1 MFCGLE
7 NLKVINLEWKDWE
20 LVTLAWVKGKLEI
33 CHFRTRSARARFPQA
48 PQLWRV
54 VFGSI
59 LYCKD
64 TFSIP
69 VFNMAGF
76 RSTLL
81 GFNVVKNGILR
92 FTWHFHKGTSFL
104 IIVIFIFLKRKH
116 LIIVFPLLVGDLF
129 NSTKALPLENS
140 WKMIHAFRTLCF
152 RRKRDYWIGKK
163 LFVYQ
168 YCPYILLSDIIRF
181 PMFLFAYVNLN
192 CLFPTHQFRWL
203 KRSSISS
210 ANVLLTQLWATKQNT
225 RWFDM
230 SRVFMTEVI

>member
-1 MFCGLE
+1 MFCGWE

-64 TFSIP
+64 TVSTCVYYRWFP
-69 VFNMAGF
+69 LY
-76 RSTLL
+76 TLL
-81 GFNVVKNGILR
+81 GFTFVKNGLLR

-116 LIIVFPLLVGDLF
+116 LIIVFPPFVGDLF
-129 NSTKALPLENS
+129 NPTKCFPLKTVEK
-140 WKMIHAFRTLCF
+140 WFT
-152 RRKRDYWIGKK
+152 
-163 LFVYQ
+163 LFVRFVLDGSD
-168 YCPYILLSDIIRF
+168 LLDR
-181 PMFLFAYVNLN
+181 
-192 CLFPTHQFRWL
+192 
-203 KRSSISS
+203 
-210 ANVLLTQLWATKQNT
+210 
-225 RWFDM
+225 
-230 SRVFMTEVI
+230 

>member
-1 MFCGLE
+1 MFCGWE

-116 LIIVFPLLVGDLF
+116 LIIVLLLLVGDLF
-129 NSTKALPLENS
+129 NPSRRFPLKTVEE
-140 WKMIHAFRTLCF
+140 WFT
-152 RRKRDYWIGKK
+152 
-163 LFVYQ
+163 LFV
-168 YCPYILLSDIIRF
+168 RF
-181 PMFLFAYVNLN
+181 VLDGSETTGSVKN
-192 CLFPTHQFRWL
+192 C
-203 KRSSISS
+203 SSISIVHIS
-210 ANVLLTQLWATKQNT
+210 CFRIL
-225 RWFDM
+225 
-230 SRVFMTEVI
+230 

>member
-1 MFCGLE
+1 MFCGWE

-64 TFSIP
+64 TVSTCVYYRWFP
-69 VFNMAGF
+69 LY
-76 RSTLL
+76 TLL
-81 GFNVVKNGILR
+81 GFTFVKNGLLR

-116 LIIVFPLLVGDLF
+116 LIIVLPPFVGDLF
-129 NSTKALPLENS
+129 NPTKCFPLKTVEK
-140 WKMIHAFRTLCF
+140 WFT
-152 RRKRDYWIGKK
+152 
-163 LFVYQ
+163 LFVRFVLDGSD
-168 YCPYILLSDIIRF
+168 LLDR
-181 PMFLFAYVNLN
+181 
-192 CLFPTHQFRWL
+192 
-203 KRSSISS
+203 
-210 ANVLLTQLWATKQNT
+210 
-225 RWFDM
+225 
-230 SRVFMTEVI
+230 